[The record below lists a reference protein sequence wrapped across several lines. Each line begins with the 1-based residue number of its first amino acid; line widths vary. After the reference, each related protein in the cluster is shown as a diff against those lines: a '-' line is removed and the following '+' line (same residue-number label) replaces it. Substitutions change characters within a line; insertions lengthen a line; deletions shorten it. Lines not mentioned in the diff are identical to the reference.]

1 MADMKIT
8 RADILRMSV
17 AERIELLGE
26 IWDSLEGP
34 SEHPQLTEAEKKEL
48 DRRLEEYERDPR
60 AFKSWEQVR

>member
-1 MADMKIT
+1 MEIT
-8 RADILRMSV
+8 RADILRLTV

-34 SEHPQLTEAEKKEL
+34 AEHPPLTEAEKREL
-48 DRRLEEYERDPR
+48 DRRLEEYERHSW